1 MTDFPVHVAAW
12 EHEFEH
18 SGPIVEAV
26 GIEAAS
32 SPIWAEP
39 LKGCYP
45 YLDSAWQS
53 WQGKD
58 TVIDMG
64 GDVERGRIVP
74 NAVVWTT
81 ERGHD
86 MRHLTSVFDQW
97 ADLIF
102 ASHSI
107 EHIPSADV
115 PDMLLAW
122 IRALRPGGEM
132 YISGPHRCSHHWS
145 PILNPA
151 VRDVHLWAPTAACIG
166 NYLIA
171 QGMRLL
177 AVDTCITE
185 RHMWYV
191 WQRKP

>member
-1 MTDFPVHVAAW
+1 MTDFPVHVAVW
-12 EHEFEH
+12 EHQMERA
-18 SGPIVEAV
+18 GPIVEAV

-32 SPIWAEP
+32 SPVWQEP
-39 LKGCYP
+39 LVGCYP

-58 TVIDMG
+58 VIIDMG

-74 NAVVWTT
+74 NAIEWTQ
-81 ERGHD
+81 ERGRD
-86 MRHLTSVFDQW
+86 MRDVSPLDRESV
-97 ADLIF
+97 DLVF

-107 EHIPSADV
+107 EHIQSIDV
-115 PDMLLAW
+115 PAMLTAW
-122 IRALRPGGEM
+122 LGLLRPGGEI
-132 YISGPHRCSHHWS
+132 YISGPHRCSERWS

-191 WQRKP
+191 WLRKS